1 MFQGHKP
8 YMKTTFFRCSLT
20 PVTAKLMKVC
30 SEWLWLMFVTFFD
43 SLDPK
48 MDHFGDPQTSPFSA
62 QNSLRGPGLERK
74 VHQTRRK
81 LVQSLPD

>member
-1 MFQGHKP
+1 
-8 YMKTTFFRCSLT
+8 
-20 PVTAKLMKVC
+20 MKVC
-30 SEWLWLMFVTFFD
+30 SEWLWLIFVTFFD

-62 QNSLRGPGLERK
+62 RNSLRGLGLERK

-81 LVQSLPD
+81 LVQSLPDWPNGSKIAPNLCQNQISKH